1 MNKSKTNLLI
11 ITLFS
16 IITFNF
22 IACKESKKEEA
33 PVEST
38 SMYKLTKL
46 WESDTVF
53 TTVEAAL
60 YDATTDIIY
69 VSNIEGDPWG
79 HDGKGS
85 IGRLK
90 PDGTT
95 FDAKWITGLNAP
107 KGLGIVG
114 NKLYVTDNFALV
126 EIDIPTGKIIKRYE
140 VKDCGGLNDVTTS
153 PEGIV
158 YFTDSQ
164 QGAIHKLENGNVSM
178 IIDSLKGSNGI
189 FYEKDRLLFAT
200 WGDES
205 LNEYRFADQKTNI
218 LADTL
223 TQPDGIEAVG
233 DGGYLVSAWKGLIN
247 YVAPD
252 GKTTLILDT
261 AKDTIS
267 SADIDY
273 IQDKKI
279 LLVPTFFRNTIAA
292 YRLEK

>member
-1 MNKSKTNLLI
+1 MNKAKCNSYI
-11 ITLFS
+11 ITLLSVMFVSLFS
-16 IITFNF
+16 
-22 IACKESKKEEA
+22 CKESKKEEA
-33 PVEST
+33 PIQT
-38 SMYKLTKL
+38 QTMYKLTKL

-60 YDATTDIIY
+60 YDVATDVIY

-79 HDGKGS
+79 QDGKGS

-95 FDAKWITGLNAP
+95 IDAKWITGLNAP

-114 NKLYVTDNFALV
+114 NKLYVTDNFDLV
-126 EIDIPTGKIIKRYE
+126 EIDITLGKIIKRYN

-153 PEGIV
+153 PEGVV

-164 QGAIHKLENGNVSM
+164 KGALHKLENGKVST

-189 FYEKDRLLFAT
+189 LFEKDRLLFAT

-205 LNEYRFADQKTNI
+205 LNEYRFADQKSSI
-218 LADTL
+218 IADSL

-267 SADIDY
+267 SADIDF
-273 IQDKKI
+273 IQDKQL

-292 YRLEK
+292 YKLEK

>member
-1 MNKSKTNLLI
+1 MNKAKCNSYI
-11 ITLFS
+11 ITLLSVMFVCLFS
-16 IITFNF
+16 
-22 IACKESKKEEA
+22 CKESKKEET
-33 PVEST
+33 PKETQV
-38 SMYKLTKL
+38 MYKLTKL

-60 YDATTDIIY
+60 YDVATDVIY

-79 HDGKGS
+79 QDGKGS

-95 FDAKWITGLNAP
+95 IDAKWITGLNAP

-114 NKLYVTDNFALV
+114 NKLFVTDNFDLV
-126 EIDIPTGKIIKRYE
+126 EIDIPMGKIVKRYN

-164 QGAIHKLENGNVSM
+164 KGALHKLENGKVST

-189 FYEKDRLLFAT
+189 LFEKDRLLFAT

-205 LNEYRFADQKTNI
+205 LNEYRFADQKSSI
-218 LADTL
+218 IADSL

-247 YVAPD
+247 YVAAD

-267 SADIDY
+267 SADIDF
-273 IQDKKI
+273 IQDKKT

-292 YRLEK
+292 YKLEK

>member
-1 MNKSKTNLLI
+1 MNKSTTKLFI

-16 IITFNF
+16 IITFSF
-22 IACKESKKEEA
+22 ISCKESKKEEA
-33 PVEST
+33 PVQSQA
-38 SMYKLTKL
+38 MYKLTKL

-53 TTVEAAL
+53 TTAEAAL
-60 YDATTDIIY
+60 YDPATDVIY

-79 HDGKGS
+79 QDGKGS

-95 FDAKWITGLNAP
+95 IDAKWITGLNAP

-114 NKLYVTDNFALV
+114 NKLYVTDNFDLV
-126 EIDIPTGKIIKRYE
+126 EIDITMGKIINRYN

-164 QGAIHKLENGNVSM
+164 KGAMHKLENGKVST

-189 FYEKDRLLFAT
+189 LYEKDRLLFAT

-205 LNEYRFADQKTNI
+205 LNEYRFADQTSSI
-218 LADTL
+218 IADSL

-267 SADIDY
+267 SADIDF
-273 IQDKKI
+273 IQDKQL

-292 YRLEK
+292 YKLDK